1 MKSKVKY
8 YLISDALRAMQKYC
22 AMDEHCQQDVRQK
35 LQDGGMWGDD
45 AEEVIAALISE
56 GFINEERY
64 AIAFV
69 TGKLRINR
77 WGKIKIKH
85 HLKAKGISDYCIRKA
100 LNELQDEEYFQA
112 LQKVISAKIHKPAD
126 ELTFQ
131 ESQKLFSFCLSR
143 GFESEVITRVLRSEE
158 R

>member
-8 YLISDALRAMQKYC
+8 YLISDALKAMQKYC

-35 LQDGGMWGDD
+35 LNDGGMWGDD

-64 AIAFV
+64 SIAFA

-85 HLKAKGISDYCIRKA
+85 HLKAKGISEYCIRKA
-100 LNELQDEEYFQA
+100 LNELQDEEYNQA
-112 LQKVISAKIHKPAD
+112 LQKVISTKIHKPVE
-126 ELTFQ
+126 ELNFP
-131 ESQKLFSFCLSR
+131 ERQKLYSFALSR
-143 GFESEVITRVLRSEE
+143 GFEPEVIARVLKNEE
-158 R
+158 D

>member
-8 YLISDALRAMQKYC
+8 YLISDALKAMQKYC
-22 AMDEHCQQDVRQK
+22 AIDEHCQQDVRQK

-64 AIAFV
+64 SVAFAS
-69 TGKLRINR
+69 GKLRINR

-85 HLKAKGISDYCIRKA
+85 HLKAKGISDYCVRKA
-100 LNELQDEEYFQA
+100 LNELKEEEYIQA
-112 LQKVISAKIHKPAD
+112 LQKVISGKIHKPVE
-126 ELTFQ
+126 ELTFP
-131 ESQKLFSFCLSR
+131 ERQKLYSFCLSR
-143 GFESEVITRVLRSEE
+143 GFESDVIAKVLRNEE
-158 R
+158 E